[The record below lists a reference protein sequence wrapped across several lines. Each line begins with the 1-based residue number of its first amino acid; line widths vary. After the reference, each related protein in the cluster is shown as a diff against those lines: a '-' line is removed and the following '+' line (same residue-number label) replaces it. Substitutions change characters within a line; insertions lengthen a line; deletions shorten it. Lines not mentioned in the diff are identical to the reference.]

1 MVVTDLVAT
10 CGRLPEWPR
19 GWGPS
24 GITSQT
30 YYRWRTG
37 QRRDGVVAAA
47 WTRGWPTQL
56 QELPKEDSRLQ
67 ELVVDLVLGMLILQE
82 AVRPS

>member
-1 MVVTDLVAT
+1 MASWEGAIRNHVADV
-10 CGRLPEWPR
+10 LPLADRPPLRR
-19 GWGPS
+19 GARG
-24 GITSQT
+24 GM
-30 YYRWRTG
+30 
-37 QRRDGVVAAA
+37 D
-47 WTRGWPTQL
+47 TRMAKQL